1 LVVLFKLER
10 LLSRGLFLGLI
21 GLYVLNLRTMKPK
34 VGIIGKGNVGS
45 ALRRGLE
52 RSGYEVKSVG
62 RDPGGVK
69 ELAAWGDVLI
79 LAVPFLAVDQVV
91 REIGERAKGKVLVD
105 VTNPLGGDSLAI
117 GFTTSAAEE
126 LQKKAPGAKV
136 VKAFNTI
143 FAQNM
148 DSGRVKNEKITLLA
162 SGDDAQAKAKTLELA
177 RDIGFDAVD
186 AGPLKNARWLETLGF
201 LNIQLGYGLKMGPQI
216 GFKLVR

>member
-1 LVVLFKLER
+1 
-10 LLSRGLFLGLI
+10 
-21 GLYVLNLRTMKPK
+21 MKPK

-52 RSGYEVKSVG
+52 RSGYEVMSVG

-126 LQKKAPGAKV
+126 LQ
-136 VKAFNTI
+136 
-143 FAQNM
+143 
-148 DSGRVKNEKITLLA
+148 
-162 SGDDAQAKAKTLELA
+162 
-177 RDIGFDAVD
+177 
-186 AGPLKNARWLETLGF
+186 
-201 LNIQLGYGLKMGPQI
+201 
-216 GFKLVR
+216 